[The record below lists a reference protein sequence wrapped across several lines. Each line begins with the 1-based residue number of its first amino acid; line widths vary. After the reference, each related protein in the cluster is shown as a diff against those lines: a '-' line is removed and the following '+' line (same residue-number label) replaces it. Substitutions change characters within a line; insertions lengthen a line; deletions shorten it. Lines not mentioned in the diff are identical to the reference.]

1 MNIFSTEN
9 LIAAIQD
16 TTPASSF
23 LKDTYFPT
31 NASTDVFTTDDV
43 LVEYKD
49 GNKKL
54 APFVAPRQK
63 NVPVMRDGFTAARY
77 TPAFVAPSR
86 SLTID
91 DLKVKGFG
99 EALYSD
105 LAPAD
110 RQAMILRDDLQ
121 DLSDRITRREE
132 AMAAEVMTTNACVVK
147 SMADDASATVDDQI
161 FFYNTEKGNDSA
173 FSVTNKW
180 NTEKADI
187 LGDLAQ
193 MVQKL
198 TRKGLPAKDL
208 VCSPDVADAI
218 MNNEKVQALLDNR
231 RIVIG
236 GVEPR
241 ELGNGAAVIATINVR
256 GRMIDVITYDETYT
270 DDNGNDVQYIPAG
283 TCVLTAPANGSFAP
297 GKALYG
303 AVTQVEQA
311 TGEFVTYPGTR
322 VPKYLSDA
330 VSDTRALIVS
340 SRPLLIPFHK
350 NAFVSAKVL

>member
-1 MNIFSTEN
+1 MNLFKTEN
-9 LIAAIQD
+9 LIAAIRD
-16 TTPASSF
+16 VTPASSF
-23 LKDTYFPT
+23 LRDTYFPT
-31 NASTDVFTTDDV
+31 NANTDIFVTDDV

-63 NVPVMRDGFTAARY
+63 NVPVLRDGFTAARY

-86 SLTID
+86 ALTID
-91 DLKVKGFG
+91 DLQVKGFG
-99 EALYSD
+99 EALYSQ

-147 SMADDASATVDDQI
+147 SLANQDDNTIDDQI
-161 FFYNTEKGNDSA
+161 FFYDTTKGNDAA
-173 FSVTNKW
+173 FAVTKKW
-180 NTEKADI
+180 NAADADI
-187 LGDLAQ
+187 LGDLAV
-193 MVQKL
+193 MVQTL
-198 TRKGLPAKDL
+198 TKRGLPAKDL

-218 MNNEKVQALLDNR
+218 LNNEKIQTLLDNR

-241 ELGNGAAVIATINVR
+241 DLGNGAAVVATINVR

-270 DDNGNDVQYIPAG
+270 DAEGKDVQYIPAG
-283 TCVLTAPANGSFAP
+283 TCVLTAPASGSYAP
-297 GKALYG
+297 GKTLYG

-311 TGEFVTYPGTR
+311 TGEFVTYPGAR
-322 VPKYLSDA
+322 VPKYLSDPI
-330 VSDTRALIVS
+330 SDVRSITVS
-340 SRPLLIPFHK
+340 SRPLLIPYHK
-350 NAFVSAKVL
+350 NAFISASVL